1 MRDQQ
6 YYDRIQI
13 AEFVLQLMTLIWAS
27 EDVTN
32 TALYKEL
39 QRQNKEYLE
48 TIIEQNNKILEYLS
62 KMN

>member
-6 YYDRIQI
+6 YFGRIQI
-13 AEFVLQLMTLIWAS
+13 AEFVMQLMTLVWAS

-48 TIIEQNNKILEYLS
+48 TIMEQNNEILKYLS
-62 KMN
+62 KIN